1 MGGRVGFLG
10 GWGLNRAVLPKM
22 MSGDLDPIGDPS
34 LRGTIPMRRIVTMR
48 KKKITEMPREI
59 DTIDTADIRKNMK
72 EVFVLSRSRNDMM
85 EELIGSK
92 PRKTQLNSS

>member
-1 MGGRVGFLG
+1 
-10 GWGLNRAVLPKM
+10 
-22 MSGDLDPIGDPS
+22 
-34 LRGTIPMRRIVTMR
+34 MR